1 MQTSGNTGAF
11 IKKDVYSQ
19 PSGRNPRLKG
29 KGKSPLSES
38 MKAEM
43 AKRKAKPAAK
53 PAPKPKAG
61 LVDRAKAAVGK
72 AVADVK
78 AIVPK
83 KNAEVTRLK
92 REQVDRHVEGRA
104 RKRK

>member
-1 MQTSGNTGAF
+1 M
-11 IKKDVYSQ
+11 
-19 PSGRNPRLKG
+19 R
-29 KGKSPLSES
+29 
-38 MKAEM
+38 AEM

-53 PAPKPKAG
+53 QAPKPKAG
-61 LVDRAKAAVGK
+61 LVDRAKAAVDK

-92 REQVDRHVEGRA
+92 KEQVERHVEGRA
-104 RKRK
+104 RKRR

>member
-1 MQTSGNTGAF
+1 MNTTGNTGAF
-11 IKKDVYSQ
+11 IKKDVHSR
-19 PSGRNPRLKG
+19 PSGSHPRLKG

-43 AKRKAKPAAK
+43 AKRKAKPVAK
-53 PAPKPKAG
+53 AAPKPKAG

-92 REQVDRHVEGRA
+92 KEQVERHVEGRA
-104 RKRK
+104 RKRR